1 MEWNPQMNGDSPLIE
16 ESHRVV
22 RIGYHA
28 SHEQFA
34 PSELL
39 EFVQAADQAGFSGA
53 TCSDHFLPWTDAQGE
68 SGFAWSWLG
77 AALQATSLPMGTVT
91 APGDR
96 YHPAIIAQ
104 AAATLGEMFPGRFWF
119 AAGSGEALNE
129 HITGAP
135 WPPKPE
141 RNARL
146 RECVDVMRALWNGET
161 VTHRGLVNV
170 VDARLYTRPPAPIP
184 VFIAAVT
191 PATAEWGAAWADGL
205 LTVSQ
210 PEETLRAVIEAFQRG
225 GGEGKPMILQAKV
238 AYDRDDATALRRAH
252 EQWRANI
259 FSSDVLATLAMPS
272 QFAAAA
278 EFVTPD
284 DVAQRVNISADASR
298 HAAWLADY
306 AGLGFD
312 AIYVHNVGTAQQ
324 EFIEAYAEHVLPQ
337 LLGSGE
343 RSSARVAG

>member
-1 MEWNPQMNGDSPLIE
+1 
-16 ESHRVV
+16 VV

-28 SHEQFA
+28 SHEQFP

-39 EFVQAADQAGFSGA
+39 ELVRAADDAGFSGGM
-53 TCSDHFLPWTDAQGE
+53 CSDHFLPWTRAQGE

-77 AALQATSLPMGTVT
+77 AALQATSLTMGTVN

-129 HITGAP
+129 HITGSA
-135 WPPKPE
+135 WPPKSE

-146 RECVDVMRALWNGET
+146 RECIDIMRALWNGET
-161 VTHRGLVNV
+161 VTHRGLVTV
-170 VDARLYTRPPAPIP
+170 MDAKLYTRPAEPVR

-191 PATAEWGAAWADGL
+191 PATARWGGEWADGL

-210 PEETLRAVIEAFQRG
+210 PIETLREVVNAFRSG
-225 GGEGKPMILQAKV
+225 GGEDKPMYLQVKV
-238 AYDRDDATALRRAH
+238 AWDRDDASALRRAH

-259 FSSDVLATLAMPS
+259 FASDVLATLASPA
-272 QFAAAA
+272 QFEAAS
-278 EFVTPD
+278 EFVTPA
-284 DVAQRVNISADASR
+284 DVAEHVRVSADASR
-298 HAAWLADY
+298 HAEWIAEY
-306 AGLGFD
+306 AELGFE
-312 AIYVHNVGTAQQ
+312 AVYVHNVGTAQRG
-324 EFIEAYAEHVLPQ
+324 FIEAYAEQVLPQ
-337 LLGSGE
+337 FAAAS
-343 RSSARVAG
+343 